1 MNYLNDPR
9 RYVYFKENRGAD
21 NFIGGIYGS
30 TATFTNFTHIG
41 TALENPIREGVLL
54 DWAEVEF
61 NLAEAVELGLVSGN
75 AEMHYNN
82 GITASFEYWNASGLD
97 AYFTSADVAYAT
109 ASGTWKQKIGKQY
122 WLAMYNRGIMG
133 WYVYR
138 KFDAPIL
145 NIATGSE
152 LPVPKRYTYPVV
164 EQTRNEDN
172 YITASAAIGGDK
184 LSTPIFWDIN

>member
-1 MNYLNDPR
+1 MKLKLSILTL
-9 RYVYFKENRGAD
+9 FL
-21 NFIGGIYGS
+21 
-30 TATFTNFTHIG
+30 
-41 TALENPIREGVLL
+41 ALAPPILQ
-54 DWAEVEF
+54 AQQKT
-61 NLAEAVELGLVSGN
+61 
-75 AEMHYNN
+75 
-82 GITASFEYWNASGLD
+82 I
-97 AYFTSADVAYAT
+97 
-109 ASGTWKQKIGKQY
+109 SGTWKQKIGKQY